1 MKTELKLVLSHFENE
16 RKLVFIL
23 ETDWMRNLGALLWI
37 FVVVDNLLEMGV
49 KCLGNTS
56 VFALALVF
64 FAECKDSASS
74 FIVELEELAIGPQSV
89 QDSLADVHEE
99 EGTWLDGVLLLQFVE
114 VSVSHKDELVGTG
127 NRVLGV
133 FSWLFNLITEKCD
146 KLIVSVFLFEVK
158 AHLFTLVTKVS
169 EHLFKKVHG
178 LMLAEVTEGTD
189 VLFEVKGGELLRADI
204 DHLSHETLKE
214 GHV

>member
-74 FIVELEELAIGPQSV
+74 FIVELEELTIGP
-89 QDSLADVHEE
+89 
-99 EGTWLDGVLLLQFVE
+99 
-114 VSVSHKDELVGTG
+114 
-127 NRVLGV
+127 
-133 FSWLFNLITEKCD
+133 
-146 KLIVSVFLFEVK
+146 
-158 AHLFTLVTKVS
+158 
-169 EHLFKKVHG
+169 
-178 LMLAEVTEGTD
+178 
-189 VLFEVKGGELLRADI
+189 
-204 DHLSHETLKE
+204 
-214 GHV
+214 